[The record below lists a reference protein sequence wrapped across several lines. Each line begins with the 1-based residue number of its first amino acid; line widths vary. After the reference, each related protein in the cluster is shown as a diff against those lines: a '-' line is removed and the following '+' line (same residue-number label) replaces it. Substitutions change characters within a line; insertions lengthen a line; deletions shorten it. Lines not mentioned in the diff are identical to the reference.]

1 MLTDTLFSDIK
12 INDCLFH
19 IDPYKYTSNKQH
31 ECKIQMFIIKD
42 IDYENFKL
50 FYIEGG
56 KDKHELVKWH
66 DLGVYDV
73 NDLRVTTLDR
83 TVALKA
89 LRLVNQGAFS
99 KTLN

>member
-1 MLTDTLFSDIK
+1 MITDTLFSEIK

-19 IDPYKYTSNKQH
+19 IDPYKHTLNKQF
-31 ECKIQMFIIKD
+31 ECEIQMFIIKD

-56 KDKHELVKWH
+56 KDKHEFVKWQ

-73 NDLRVTTLDR
+73 NDLRTTTLDR

-89 LRLVNQGAFS
+89 LRLVKQSAFL
-99 KTLN
+99 KNI